1 MTNHKITGKQL
12 ESIFVLFLLG
22 STAITAVN
30 RDAKQDSW
38 ISLSMSV
45 IAAIPLI
52 MLYVRL
58 NKLYPGLD
66 FFEILFK
73 VFGKV
78 VGRIIALIFIFY
90 AINFGGILTWFFAQF
105 VHVLGMVETPI
116 CLTSAFFITTG
127 IWAAKN
133 GPECI
138 GRLSKFVLPL
148 ILFSI
153 GITFIIAIKDMN
165 FSYMKPVME
174 TDFKALLS
182 GAFAYLVVPLGEIII
197 CFNFLAFTD
206 DKVSTTKIYLSS
218 ILLFFIFIL
227 VALMRNILVLG
238 VPTTIMFYYPSYEA
252 VSVLSLGGFFT
263 RMEVLIG
270 MNLLLAGFIKI
281 TACLYTASLG
291 ITRVINIQDQKKVAV
306 PTGLLILTSAKT
318 QFANTVEELTFI
330 KPYSIFATL
339 FEILL
344 PLIVWA
350 VAEFKAKI
358 KSTEIQATGLDSA
371 E

>member
-12 ESIFVLFLLG
+12 ESIFVLFLIG
-22 STAITAVN
+22 STAITAVD

-38 ISLSMSV
+38 ISLLMSV
-45 IAAIPLI
+45 IAALPLI
-52 MLYVRL
+52 ALYVRL
-58 NKLYPGLD
+58 NKLYPGKN
-66 FFEILFK
+66 FFDILFSI
-73 VFGKV
+73 FGGV
-78 VGRIIALIFIFY
+78 VGRIIAIIFIVY
-90 AINFGGILTWFFAQF
+90 VIRVGGILTWFFAQF
-105 VHVLGMVETPI
+105 VHVLGMVETPLY
-116 CLTSAFFITTG
+116 LTSAFIIMTG

-138 GRLSKFVLPL
+138 GRLSKFTLPI

-174 TDFKALLS
+174 TDFKSLLS
-182 GAFAYLVVPLGEIII
+182 GAFAYLMIPLGEIII
-197 CFNFLAFTD
+197 CFSFLACAD
-206 DKVSTTKIYLSS
+206 DKVNPSKIYLRS

-227 VALMRNILVLG
+227 VALLRNILVLG
-238 VPTTIMFYYPSYEA
+238 VPTTIMFYFPSYEA
-252 VSVLSLGGFFT
+252 VSVISLGGFFT
-263 RMEVLIG
+263 RIEVLIG
-270 MNLLLAGFIKI
+270 INLLLAGFIKI

-291 ITRVINIQDQKKVAV
+291 ITKVINIQDQKKVAV
-306 PTGLLILTSAKT
+306 PTGLLILASSQT
-318 QFANTVEELTFI
+318 QFKNTVEGLMFV
-330 KPYSIFATL
+330 KPYSVFVTL

-350 VAEFKAKI
+350 VAEFRAKI
-358 KSTEIQATGLDSA
+358 NSTQTQATGLDSA